1 MDGDLAR
8 RREQARRGLRQRQS
22 ALALLFPLLLGA
34 CGGLSAIQPTIV
46 PSQPYLGSVAA
57 GEPNAALAAR
67 DILKAGGSAAD
78 AAAALAMTLAVT
90 RPSRASL
97 WAGGV
102 CLVHDSSEGEQQAYS
117 FIHPA
122 SGEGGA
128 PPPMLVRGLAL
139 MHSAH
144 GRLRWSAV
152 PAAAERLALLGHP
165 VSRAFAQDIM
175 SAPGDAVAAFA
186 DRHIREG
193 DTLVQPEL
201 ARMLRRIRLNGPGA
215 LYSGPLAAMLMQGAA
230 AAGYRL
236 DKAALE
242 RALPSRQEPLS
253 VEGESWQAYFAA
265 DEASAGPRQAVS
277 WPRLAEDDRVSD
289 PAAPLLSVEAG
300 GEAGGAPEAGGGTGF
315 AVVDADGLAVACGL
329 TMNAPF
335 GSGRLA
341 AGTGIAI
348 AAPGPDGAA
357 DPALSPFLVTHESGN
372 DVRFAGA
379 ASGMEAGR
387 IGPVVALRTLME
399 ADTLESAIARPRAV
413 LGSGRQVL
421 VETAA
426 PDAARAGLREAGFA
440 LTEVERIGF
449 VTAVRCRA
457 KAPGDTGAVCRTYA
471 DPRGAGLSVQ
481 VFGE

>member
-1 MDGDLAR
+1 MGLMDGDLAR
-8 RREQARRGLRQRQS
+8 RPEQARRGLRLRQS
-22 ALALLFPLLLGA
+22 ALALLFPLLLGG
-34 CGGLSAIQPTIV
+34 CGSIPGVDPAAIPRQT
-46 PSQPYLGSVAA
+46 YLGSVAA

-67 DILKAGGSAAD
+67 DILKAGGSAVD

-165 VSRAFAQDIM
+165 VSRAFAHDIM

-201 ARMLRRIRLNGPGA
+201 ARMLRRVRLNGPGA

-277 WPRLAEDDRVSD
+277 WPRLAEDDRVAD
-289 PAAPLLSVEAG
+289 PAAPLLSVEVG
-300 GEAGGAPEAGGGTGF
+300 GEPDGAPEAGGGTGF

-341 AGTGIAI
+341 AGTGIAT
-348 AAPGPDGAA
+348 
-357 DPALSPFLVTHESGN
+357 ALSPFLVTHESGN

-399 ADTLESAIARPRAV
+399 ADTLKSAIARPRAV

-457 KAPGDTGAVCRTYA
+457 KAPGDTGAVCRTHA